1 MLPAPQ
7 LESLDNNLP
16 STYKS
21 KLDRLNT
28 ECADPLLSLD
38 CVPGQKWKCI
48 NESGRWRKH
57 KCKFHLQLQ
66 NHLAQINKILS
77 AQQNK
82 KNCACFTPNGVV
94 YTKGKNDRDIFSQH
108 RRVEQRQNVI
118 FGRQKRHIEAD
129 EDVPI
134 KEVYSEEIS
143 PEMLDLVQLDKVIET
158 VHQHILNVSE
168 DSNTRKKRDTSNTS
182 SDYITSVIDELH
194 NVLDNIEKKFNN
206 QKLETS
212 DKSGLPGPAQCF
224 VEATGQVNCSNIIYE
239 DEKAW
244 KKSRVQVDLLLRVL
258 KNKINNLKEIKKHL
272 KENRPSS
279 LKEYD
284 EDLENSSLSQEDDTL
299 TEKEQE
305 YLEELETTKKPKKP
319 ANDHRHQHHQ
329 GRRKKPKET
338 NNEEGPLIDMS
349 YFVTDSFDESSL
361 PTEEAV
367 PPSSSTTK
375 TTTSTSQKPFTT
387 RAPHQRH
394 SKHRHRTT
402 KTSSTSTT
410 TTTTEMPESQ
420 SVLFENSEEYSGFS
434 SITSTS
440 APDFNFDYYSSS
452 DSSDTSTISTTTTSS
467 TTVEIPV
474 AVTSDF
480 NEASVSVDATIIE
493 PKHRHHKHF
502 LHQNILENS
511 NNVPQM
517 NFTNEFPR
525 HYGNTHRHSHKRPAV
540 TPTDCFCEPEVER

>member
-1 MLPAPQ
+1 MNS
-7 LESLDNNLP
+7 ECSDP
-16 STYKS
+16 S
-21 KLDRLNT
+21 
-28 ECADPLLSLD
+28 LSLD
-38 CVPGQKWKCI
+38 CIPGQKWKCI

-108 RRVEQRQNVI
+108 RRVEQRQNVV
-118 FGRQKRHIEAD
+118 FGRQKRDIEAN
-129 EDVPI
+129 EDVVV
-134 KEVYSEEIS
+134 KEVYNEEIP

-168 DSNTRKKRDTSNTS
+168 DSISRKKRDTSNIS

-194 NVLDNIEKKFNN
+194 NVLGNIEKKFNN
-206 QKLETS
+206 EKLETS
-212 DKSGLPGPAQCF
+212 DKGGLPGPAQCF
-224 VEATGQVNCSNIIYE
+224 VETTGQVNCSNIIYE

-284 EDLENSSLSQEDDTL
+284 EELENSSLSLEDDTL
-299 TEKEQE
+299 TEKEEE
-305 YLEELETTKKPKKP
+305 YLEEIENTKKPKKP

-329 GRRKKPKET
+329 GRKKKPKET
-338 NNEEGPLIDMS
+338 TEEGPLIDMS
-349 YFVTDSFDESSL
+349 YFVTDSIDESSL
-361 PTEEAV
+361 PTEEAI
-367 PPSSSTTK
+367 PPSSTSTRTSTMTTK
-375 TTTSTSQKPFTT
+375 
-387 RAPHQRH
+387 APHQRH

-410 TTTTEMPESQ
+410 TTTTEIPESQ

-440 APDFNFDYYSSS
+440 APDIDFDYYSSS
-452 DSSDTSTISTTTTSS
+452 DSSVTSKTSTSTTPAVS
-467 TTVEIPV
+467 TTVEVPV
-474 AVTSDF
+474 SVTSDF

-502 LHQNILENS
+502 LQQNILENS

-517 NFTNEFPR
+517 NFTNEYPR
-525 HYGNTHRHSHKRPAV
+525 HYGNNHRHSHKRPAV